1 MPLGAR
7 SRRLLLASAAAISA
21 LFLLAFCV
29 GPPWYYVGKYAPSDS
44 SALPT
49 ALPDNVVPEVQ
60 TEPHTCGLHTLSS
73 IYRAYGL
80 DGEAQRLRFRLGT
93 DKPFTNFL
101 ADSTGTIHPDMLRVL
116 RQDGFRAQIL
126 FPSAAGASARFTGHL
141 RRGHVA
147 AALTKVSEFHWVAL
161 SAADDGDSAPA
172 AILLVCDS
180 LHEQPYERDIAEYV
194 EESVYSLILIEPE
207 RE

>member
-1 MPLGAR
+1 MSLGPT
-7 SRRLLLASAAAISA
+7 SRRIALVTAAVLSA

-29 GPPWYYVGKYAPSDS
+29 GPPRYYVEKYQAAQRAVP
-44 SALPT
+44 AYLPEP
-49 ALPDNVVPEVQ
+49 LVPEVQ

-80 DGEAQRLRFRLGT
+80 DAEAQRLRFRLGT

-116 RQDGFRAQIL
+116 RQDGFRAELLLDRSEQT
-126 FPSAAGASARFTGHL
+126 AARLTEHL
-141 RRGHVA
+141 ARGHVA

-161 SAADDGDSAPA
+161 SALPDAGSAPA
-172 AILLVCDS
+172 LTLLVCDS
-180 LHEQPYERDIAEYV
+180 LHEEAYERDATDYV
-194 EESVYSLILIEPE
+194 RESVYSLILIAPE
-207 RE
+207 SQ